1 MRFRTCRGG
10 MAVVAGPVRALA
22 RSHADATLSVLA
34 VSVEVRTIPCGAV
47 HAVAAGKGGVRAKVV
62 SLAPA
67 KGAGRCR
74 RVCRTELLVHLSA
87 VLSGF
92 RVWYVV
98 QAYHAVP
105 SDVQLANR
113 AR

>member
-1 MRFRTCRGG
+1 MLETPSF
-10 MAVVAGPVRALA
+10 AGKGAPGHSRRALA
-22 RSHADATLSVLA
+22 RSHADAALSVLA
-34 VSVEVRTIPCGAV
+34 VRAEVRTIPCGAV
-47 HAVAAGKGGVRAKVV
+47 HAVAAGEGGARAKVV

-74 RVCRTELLVHLSA
+74 RVCRTELLVLLSA
-87 VLSGF
+87 VLSDF

-98 QAYHAVP
+98 QAYHTIP
-105 SDVQLANR
+105 SDVHLANR